1 MRLLINCPSGESRL
15 LQVADEAL
23 VSELK
28 LELKELEGIPVLQQ
42 VLVHAGKPLKD
53 HLSLGDHQLN
63 DFTLSDEV
71 GE

>member
-1 MRLLINCPSGESRL
+1 M